1 MSSREALESAPL
13 ADEEPTEATGGA
25 ASSGRMRF
33 TRRLRSF
40 DELGVLSV
48 LVVLVVG
55 VSLFHPEFLSQAS
68 VANMMQQAAFYG
80 LIAIGM
86 VFVLSMGELD
96 LSVAG
101 NFAFS
106 AMVAALLAEQGINL
120 WLAGL
125 VAVLV
130 GSLLGVINALL
141 ANLFGLPM
149 IIITLGTLSAFRGMT
164 LIVSKAESVAG
175 GDPTSS
181 FFTVLGGSVSG
192 YPALAIA
199 LVIVTLL
206 LTFVFTKTRFGFAVR
221 AVGSNPHAAY
231 LSGYSTNKIRI
242 LVSALLGALCGFSGM
257 LSFAFFG
264 ATDPAVGTGFELLAI
279 ASAVIGGTALSGG
292 RGSVLGAALG
302 ALIVSAINSSL
313 TVFGVSVNYASFVT
327 GVVIVGAVGAD
338 ALLKR
343 RVARV

>member
-1 MSSREALESAPL
+1 MPSREVLAPASVAVEASKVAPDSGSPSTLTRL
-13 ADEEPTEATGGA
+13 AR
-25 ASSGRMRF
+25 S
-33 TRRLRSF
+33 LRAF

-48 LVVLVVG
+48 LVVLVTV

-68 VANMMQQAAFYG
+68 IANMMQQAAFYG

-106 AMVAALLAEQGINL
+106 AMVAALLAEHGFNL

-125 VAVLV
+125 AAIAA
-130 GSLLGVINALL
+130 GALLGLVNGLL

-149 IIITLGTLSAFRGMT
+149 IIITLGTLSAYRGLT
-164 LIVSKAESVAG
+164 LIVSGAESVSG
-175 GDPTSS
+175 GDPNDS
-181 FFTVLGGSVSG
+181 FFTVLGGSFLG
-192 YPALAIA
+192 YPVLAIA
-199 LVIVTLL
+199 LVAVTAV
-206 LTFVFTKTRFGFAVR
+206 LTFTFTKTRFGFAVR
-221 AVGSNPHAAY
+221 AVGSNPHAAH
-231 LSGYSTNKIRI
+231 LSGYSTNTIRL
-242 LVSALLGALCGFSGM
+242 LVSGLLGALCGLSGT

-302 ALIVSAINSSL
+302 ALIVSSINSSL